1 MKNKIQ
7 RIVILSCL
15 CTNVA
20 FGQAMNEC
28 TIEQNPKKK
37 AVCVKADYDA
47 HIGRK
52 DSTKFTRDF
61 LHEGDNHYSKQRYYK
76 AYRAYDLS
84 TAYLPSPYAYL
95 RASESLFLAYANSKN
110 FEDDNAKSTGH
121 CLLPARFVDMTDD
134 TLQQYYK
141 VGIELAKIHRYGP
154 PVTTAYLA
162 EAEKRI
168 NCLEAMAAQYRA
180 AKTGCVDV
188 AKLQACMD
196 VKK

>member
-7 RIVILSCL
+7 RIAILSYF

-28 TIEQNPKKK
+28 TVEQNPMKK

-47 HIGRK
+47 HKSRK
-52 DSTKFTRDF
+52 DSARFTNNF
-61 LHEGDNHYSKQRYYK
+61 LHEGNNHYSKQRYYK
-76 AYRAYDLS
+76 AYRAYDFS
-84 TAYLPSPYAYL
+84 TAYLPSSYAYL

-110 FEDDNAKSTGH
+110 FEDDNAKSTGS
-121 CLLPARFVDMTDD
+121 CLLPHRFTAMTDD

-141 VGIELAKIHRYGP
+141 VGVELAKIHQYGP
-154 PVTTAYLA
+154 IVSPAYLA
-162 EAEKRI
+162 ETEKRI
-168 NCLEAMAAQYRA
+168 SCLEAMATQYRHE
-180 AKTGCVDV
+180 KTGCVDI
-188 AKLQACMD
+188 AKLKACMG